1 MNGSRESAS
10 TSCMEFGTGW
20 DERVMR
26 VFLVDLGWASE
37 ESWAK
42 LNHMYMG
49 ESLSEPS
56 ICCCS
61 LVLSSGWGD
70 RAFLHFPCSL
80 FLSSYH
86 KRGHRIPQDPN
97 LKNCT
102 VQHGKRS
109 FRPQRN
115 ETFLETVRQIL
126 GPLWT
131 ALQHF
136 DLRAS
141 SRESL
146 RREVLADPELGAVLH
161 RES

>member
-1 MNGSRESAS
+1 
-10 TSCMEFGTGW
+10 MEFRTGW

-26 VFLVDLGWASE
+26 VFLVGLGWASE

-42 LNHMYMG
+42 LSHMYMG

-56 ICCCS
+56 TGCCR

-70 RAFLHFPCSL
+70 REFLHFPCSL
-80 FLSSYH
+80 FPSSYH
-86 KRGHRIPQDPN
+86 KRGHGVPHELN

-115 ETFLETVRQIL
+115 ETFLETVCRIL
-126 GPLWT
+126 SPLWT

-141 SRESL
+141 SRGSL
-146 RREVLADPELGAVLH
+146 RRAVLVDPGLGAFLH